1 MASILKVDKIR
12 GTGLD
17 SDSLS
22 IDASGNLSTIKT
34 FSAPGATI
42 QTQFTQY
49 ASKVTQSYSADTAT
63 AITGMTVNITPKFA
77 NSAIKL
83 VGTWGGEIADNGLW
97 DHVFFFYRD
106 STQIPPSSDFPG
118 YSSKPNQPF
127 GLGCAGE
134 TYYAGADNS
143 STPNYVNI
151 QYYDFPNT
159 TSQITYKL
167 GIRFNSGGTLYINHT
182 VGDLNA
188 GDYERFMSQITA
200 TEIAQ

>member
-1 MASILKVDKIR
+1 MTGQINVNKIAAR
-12 GTGLD
+12 TGTT
-17 SDSLS
+17 
-22 IDASGNLSTIKT
+22 INMESGHMLHQ
-34 FSAPGATI
+34 PGATL

-49 ASKVTQSYSADTAT
+49 ASKVTQAYSADTAT

-83 VGTWGGEIADNGLW
+83 VGTWGGEISDNGLW

-106 STQIPPSSDFPG
+106 STQIPPSSDFPDHA
-118 YSSKPNQPF
+118 SKPNQPF

-182 VGDLNA
+182 VGDANT

>member
-1 MASILKVDKIR
+1 MGSNLSVSEIQGLTSGGNANTIR
-12 GTGLD
+12 V
-17 SDSLS
+17 
-22 IDASGNLSTIKT
+22 ASGHTLHQ
-34 FSAPGATI
+34 PGATL

-49 ASKVTQSYSADTAT
+49 AAKVTQAYSADTAT

-83 VGTWGGEIADNGLW
+83 VGTWGGEISDNGLW

-106 STQIPPSSDFPG
+106 STQIPPSSDFPDHA
-118 YSSKPNQPF
+118 SKPNQPF

-182 VGDLNA
+182 VGDANT

>member
-1 MASILKVDKIR
+1 MSTLHVNKLKAAVGTTVNIESGHKI
-12 GTGLD
+12 TG
-17 SDSLS
+17 
-22 IDASGNLSTIKT
+22 ASGAMAIAGS
-34 FSAPGATI
+34 TI

-49 ASKVTQSYSADTAT
+49 ASKVTQSYSADTPT

-106 STQIPPSSDFPG
+106 STQIPPSSDFPD
-118 YSSKPNQPF
+118 YASKPNQPF

-167 GIRFNSGGTLYINHT
+167 GIRL
-182 VGDLNA
+182 
-188 GDYERFMSQITA
+188 TA
-200 TEIAQ
+200 VVLFI